1 MDVLPTSSCMQ
12 QITLPLNHS
21 SGCRASN
28 VYSSH
33 PGHEDRIRFFLTHT
47 CFYLIVIYYDE

>member
-1 MDVLPTSSCMQ
+1 MDVLTTNSCMQ

-33 PGHEDRIRFFLTHT
+33 PGHEDRIQFFLTYT